1 MRQERDHGLQAES
14 HEPASDIRVLVV
26 EEDADLLEAIV
37 DALSPRYRST
47 SCRSAH
53 SALALLESGRRFDVL
68 VVGFQMLEM
77 SGRELHERIAEPTAQ
92 KRIRL
97 GTK

>member
-1 MRQERDHGLQAES
+1 MDCKRNRTNPL
-14 HEPASDIRVLVV
+14 SDIRVLVV

-77 SGRELHERIAEPTAQ
+77 RGRELHERIAEPTAQ